1 MAKHSGLSPEMLCW
15 SLASH
20 WARAA
25 CRSDSRLLSEHYPP
39 PPPSLHATYFHPP
52 LLKLW
57 LVVSNHHFLA
67 DLLLNGLQVQI
78 IFTIFTAPFLFQT
91 FIFSCLRNCNSLP
104 VTPPAY
110 ILNPKRLFPMGQ
122 KALELRSCHAPRFSN
137 FHCFHTPDSDI
148 CLICPHYLF
157 YASFFFLSGLESH
170 CPLSVLRNMSLFLP
184 RGLRTGCFL
193 CLKYFFSRSHMMDY
207 FCLFMSQLNFHPP
220 ARLSLSHHI
229 WMWPLSHT
237 LSIP

>member
-1 MAKHSGLSPEMLCW
+1 MLCW

-39 PPPSLHATYFHPP
+39 PPPSLHAPYFHPP

-57 LVVSNHHFLA
+57 LVVSNHHFLP

-78 IFTIFTAPFLFQT
+78 IFTIFMAPFLSQAFM
-91 FIFSCLRNCNSLP
+91 FSCLRNCNSLP

-122 KALELRSCHAPRFSN
+122 KPLELRSCHAPFFQTS
-137 FHCFHTPDSDI
+137 I
-148 CLICPHYLF
+148 
-157 YASFFFLSGLESH
+157 ASMHLTVTSAWSVPSIFFMPLFFF
-170 CPLSVLRNMSLFLP
+170 
-184 RGLRTGCFL
+184 
-193 CLKYFFSRSHMMDY
+193 FFKD
-207 FCLFMSQLNFHPP
+207 
-220 ARLSLSHHI
+220 
-229 WMWPLSHT
+229 
-237 LSIP
+237 